1 MNFHFNSRLCLPS
14 RMAAYRCVIFGVCML
29 LHISGARAEAIYTL
43 EDVLSMAIAQN
54 PVLQIAKAREAGAS
68 ASTVTARAY
77 QNPDL
82 EMSAGPSR
90 YRTPGGLGDNRNW
103 SVSISQPLEF
113 PSVREARQAMASGN
127 LKAVSLNTQLATI
140 DLEIRIKTAFY
151 DVLQRQATFAMA
163 DGDRQI
169 LQDIRERVKVR
180 VDVGESPR
188 YELIKAETESLA
200 AERDYQTA
208 LNQVLEAKAYLRG
221 LVGLSMPAA
230 FELVGDIPRNVS
242 LPPVEALL
250 DKVPETSQIAQL
262 RAAVEAAAAKVKLE
276 ERLRTPGLTL
286 KAGVEQDP
294 DLQQFRLGLVVPIPV
309 WNQRQ
314 GPIMEAAA
322 ELQQFQAMLSE
333 RELALN
339 RDISAAYQRYNIAKQ
354 QLEAFDNGLL
364 AQAESVLK
372 VAEAAYRFGER
383 GILDY
388 LDAQRTYRVVRKDFQ
403 TARYAYVDAILEIQQ
418 LLGDSEV
425 GEK

>member
-1 MNFHFNSRLCLPS
+1 VNFHFNSRLCLPS
-14 RMAAYRCVIFGVCML
+14 GMAAFRCVIFGVCIL

-103 SVSISQPLEF
+103 SVLISQPLEF

-140 DLEIRIKTAFY
+140 DLEIRVKTAFY

-188 YELIKAETESLA
+188 YELIKAETESL
-200 AERDYQTA
+200 
-208 LNQVLEAKAYLRG
+208 
-221 LVGLSMPAA
+221 
-230 FELVGDIPRNVS
+230 
-242 LPPVEALL
+242 
-250 DKVPETSQIAQL
+250 
-262 RAAVEAAAAKVKLE
+262 
-276 ERLRTPGLTL
+276 
-286 KAGVEQDP
+286 
-294 DLQQFRLGLVVPIPV
+294 
-309 WNQRQ
+309 
-314 GPIMEAAA
+314 AA